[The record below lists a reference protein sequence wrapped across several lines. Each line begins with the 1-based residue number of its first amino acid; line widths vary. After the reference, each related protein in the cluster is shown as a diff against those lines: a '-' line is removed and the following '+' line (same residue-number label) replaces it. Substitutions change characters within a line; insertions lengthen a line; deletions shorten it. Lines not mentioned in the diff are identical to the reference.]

1 MEKFNLLLRN
11 ELQKYLDQWK
21 LKGIPTRSGF
31 ESTAKELIA
40 LRTKKKIPGLWRH
53 PPLFMTAT
61 IDDGWGHGLSLIH
74 QYAEVIGLRIKHLGL
89 LQSSE
94 KIIVE
99 CNTDLPDFLGLTV
112 LQFDTEDELIHLTR
126 HLPSTTVVIAGG
138 PVFSKDPEFAERS
151 GIHYVAKNA
160 AHFLTFMLAFTN
172 FS

>member
-1 MEKFNLLLRN
+1 
-11 ELQKYLDQWK
+11 
-21 LKGIPTRSGF
+21 
-31 ESTAKELIA
+31 
-40 LRTKKKIPGLWRH
+40 
-53 PPLFMTAT
+53 MTAT